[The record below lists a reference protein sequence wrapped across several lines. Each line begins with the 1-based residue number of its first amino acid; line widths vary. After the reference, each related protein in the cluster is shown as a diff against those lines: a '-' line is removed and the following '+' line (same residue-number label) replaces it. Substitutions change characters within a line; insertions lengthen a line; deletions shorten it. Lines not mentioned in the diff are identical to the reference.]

1 MRSGI
6 EPTRTRLP
14 GGPTTQ
20 SPQVCRSP
28 IRRVIGPAQGRPFPL
43 SLSFLEAEPPDDVLR
58 HAQRRRGSIVA
69 HVDYPDRLDSPD
81 RGRGSAATPSGDCV
95 VRVLEDQADAD
106 FGHRGI
112 IA

>member
-28 IRRVIGPAQGRPFPL
+28 IPEGDRTGPGPSVPL

-81 RGRGSAATPSGDCV
+81 RGRGSAAAPSGDCV